1 MKYLPIILSS
11 MAFTVCATAQSVSD
25 FPAELEQAVVNYTY
39 DASGNRIERSG
50 KMAIIKNE
58 SDSTMVEIRAYPN
71 PTTDILN
78 VEVQGM
84 EEGTLP
90 ATFTSLDGNR
100 TMHLELE
107 HVNRLDLGAYPR
119 GWYMFNVETG
129 NQSSQTFKILK
140 R

>member
-50 KMAIIKNE
+50 KMAII
-58 SDSTMVEIRAYPN
+58 EIRAYPN